1 MHKRID
7 LTQGSILKNL
17 YKLAL
22 PIMAGMFLQTLFNIV
37 DTLFVSKLGGVAL
50 AAVSLHLPI
59 FFLLLAIGNSVAV
72 GTSSLIARSLGGK
85 DYKTAELTAQQSIV
99 LSIIL
104 AIIATVVGIIAAPF
118 IFMATGAQGTLLTYA
133 IGYNTIIFAGN
144 IFFFSYAIFSVIF
157 RGEEDMMTSMVNLAI
172 ATVCNII
179 LDPIFIFGFGPIPG
193 MGVYGA
199 ALATV
204 ISRAIGLFF
213 IVRHF
218 AKRRSSISFKFERIW
233 NIDIIKKIFVVGI
246 PASVSQGMLSISL
259 FVYNRVAMM
268 FSENAVAALGLGFRV
283 DSLAFLP
290 GLGISVA
297 TITLIGQNF
306 GAGKMDR
313 VKQAYL
319 AAVNNAFFLMGGMG
333 LIFYFFPAAIL
344 RIFGPDPEVSAYATQ
359 YLRTIPLFYGFLG
372 IGFISASAFQGLG
385 EGYPG
390 LLINLIRIGVIGI
403 PMAYIMTHF
412 YGFGANGVWWAIALS
427 DATFGIVGCLWFTRR
442 LLSLPADVKIER
454 TIDKE

>member
-1 MHKRID
+1 MQRRID
-7 LTQGSILKNL
+7 LTQGSILRNL

-37 DTLFVSKLGGVAL
+37 DTLFVSRLGGVAL

-72 GTSSLIARSLGGK
+72 GTSSLIARSLGAK
-85 DYKTAELTAQQSIV
+85 DYKTAELTAQQSII

-104 AIIATVVGIIAAPF
+104 AIIATITGIIATPF

-144 IFFFSYAIFSVIF
+144 IFFFTYSAFDGIL
-157 RGEEDMMTSMVNLAI
+157 RGEGDMRTSMINLAI
-172 ATVCNII
+172 ATACNII
-179 LDPIFIFGFGPIPG
+179 LDPIFIFGFGPIPK

-204 ISRAIGLFF
+204 ISRAIGLYF
-213 IVRHF
+213 VVSHF
-218 AKRRSSISFKFERIW
+218 AKGKSSISFKFRKIW
-233 NIDIIKKIFVVGI
+233 NLYIIKKIFIVGL

-259 FVYNRVAMM
+259 FIYNRVAMN

-306 GAGKMDR
+306 GAGRMDR
-313 VKQAYL
+313 VKQAYF
-319 AAVNNAFFLMGGMG
+319 AAVNNAFILMGGMG
-333 LIFYFFPAAIL
+333 LIFYLFPGTIL
-344 RIFGPDPEVSAYATQ
+344 QIFGPDPEVSLHATQ
-359 YLRTIPLFYGFLG
+359 YLKTIPLFYGFLG

-390 LLINLIRIGVIGI
+390 LVINFIRIGVIGI
-403 PMAYIMTHF
+403 PMAYFLSYYI
-412 YGFGANGVWWAIALS
+412 GLGSNGVWWAIALS
-427 DATFGIVGCLWFTRR
+427 DLTFGLVGCVWFVRR
-442 LLSLPADVKIER
+442 LLAINAEMKIDR
-454 TIDKE
+454 TNG